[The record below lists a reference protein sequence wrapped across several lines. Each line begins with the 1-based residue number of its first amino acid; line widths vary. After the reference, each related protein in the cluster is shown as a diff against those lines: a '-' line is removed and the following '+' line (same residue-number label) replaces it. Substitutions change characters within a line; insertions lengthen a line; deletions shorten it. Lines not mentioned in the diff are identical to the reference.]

1 MLPVWVRA
9 GARVSAGAGGTVD
22 WTDADLERHVGAL
35 SELLAGEC
43 SAWNAGLL
51 CDNSPAWIAVDLAA
65 QAAGTALVP
74 LPGFFSPA
82 QLEHTVRDGA
92 LDALWCTDRATAA
105 RLGFHREAASFMDL
119 NLFERDVAV
128 RPTIA
133 KRMAR
138 HEKVTFTSGS
148 TGTPKGVR
156 LSDTQ
161 QLKPAR
167 ALAELMTPLG
177 IQRHLNLL
185 PLSVLLENVAGA
197 YVSLMLGATCISPSL
212 GRVGMSGSSGFD
224 ADRCL
229 AAIAENAPDS
239 VILLPQMLREVVGKL
254 RETRGTDSRIRSL
267 KFVAV
272 GGAKTSPDLILQARN
287 LGLPVF
293 EGYGLSECGSVVT
306 VNVPFADRVGSV
318 GKPLP
323 GTAVRVAA
331 SGEIEV
337 AGRAA
342 AGYPASPGAVGNEW
356 LGTGDLGHLDNDGYL
371 FIDGRKD
378 SLLITSFGRNVSPEW
393 PESLLLDS
401 PAITQAAIF
410 GEGRP
415 YLAAVL
421 SPRTHAVTDEALD
434 EAVSAAN
441 LQLPDYARIGA
452 WLRAHEPFV
461 PGNGMATANGRVR
474 RSAVWSRY
482 GDELNALFDKES
494 VQS

>member
-1 MLPVWVRA
+1 MLPVWVGA
-9 GARVSAGAGGTVD
+9 GARVSAGTGGALD
-22 WTDADLERHVGAL
+22 WTEADLERHVSSL
-35 SELLAGEC
+35 SELLSGQC

-65 QAAGTALVP
+65 QVAGTTLIP

-82 QLEHTVRDGA
+82 QLEHTVRDGE

-105 RLGFHREAASFMDL
+105 RLGFHREVASFMGL
-119 NLFERDVAV
+119 MLFERDHAV
-128 RPTIA
+128 QPPIT
-133 KRMAR
+133 KSVAR

-167 ALAELMTPLG
+167 ALAELMAPLG

-185 PLSVLLENVAGA
+185 PLSVLLENVAGV
-197 YVSLMLGATCISPSL
+197 YVSLVLGATCISPSL
-212 GRVGMSGSSGFD
+212 ARVGMSGSSGFD
-224 ADRCL
+224 AGRCL
-229 AAIAENAPDS
+229 GAIAENTPDS
-239 VILLPQMLREVVGKL
+239 VILLPQMLREIVGYL
-254 RETRGTDSRIRSL
+254 REAGGRDSRIRSL

-272 GGAKTSPDLILQARN
+272 GGAKTSPDLILEARG

-306 VNVPFADRVGSV
+306 VNTPSADRVGSV
-318 GKPLP
+318 GRPLP

-337 AGRAA
+337 AGRGGA
-342 AGYPASPGAVGNEW
+342 ASPGAVGNEW
-356 LGTGDLGHLDNDGYL
+356 RSTGDLGHMDSDGYL

-378 SLLITSFGRNVSPEW
+378 NLLITSFGRNVSPEW
-393 PESLLLDS
+393 PESLLLNS
-401 PAITQAAIF
+401 RAITQAAIF

-421 SPRTHAVTDEALD
+421 SPRTRAVPDEVLA
-434 EAVSAAN
+434 EAVRAAN

-452 WLRAHEPFV
+452 WVRAREPFV
-461 PGNGMATANGRVR
+461 PDNGMTTANGRVR
-474 RSAVWSRY
+474 RSAVWARY
-482 GDELNALFDKES
+482 AGELNALFDKVS
-494 VQS
+494 VPS